1 MLLQNVEQYVEKL
14 IPKRQELIE
23 EMEAYAKE
31 HHVPIMELIGVET
44 LLQILRLHQPKHIL
58 EIGTAIA
65 YSSIRITHAL
75 PEARVVTVERNEER
89 YQKAQ
94 EFIERAGKQDK
105 IVSLFGDALELRDE
119 IERHGPYDAVFI
131 DAAKGQYQRFFEHYE
146 PMLSSK
152 GMIISDNVLF
162 KGHVATDL
170 AEVETRRRR
179 SLIKKIQAYNTWLM
193 NHPDYYTTILPIGDG
208 IAISIKRGDQE

>member
-1 MLLQNVEQYVEKL
+1 MRFQK
-14 IPKRQELIE
+14 
-23 EMEAYAKE
+23 
-31 HHVPIMELIGVET
+31 
-44 LLQILRLHQPKHIL
+44 
-58 EIGTAIA
+58 
-65 YSSIRITHAL
+65 
-75 PEARVVTVERNEER
+75 ARVVTVERNEER

-193 NHPDYYTTILPIGDG
+193 NHPDYYTTILLLETESRLVLKEVTKNEKTRT
-208 IAISIKRGDQE
+208 ISDTNCSFGNRIICYKLEQQLLWLVNSATVCV